1 LQNGVSYDV
10 EVITITTEP
19 ASAMSSAT
27 LQSNTAR
34 VLQTPFT
41 KPNSP
46 RNLAAFAV
54 DNSVKIAFAYPDFD
68 GGRAV
73 SEYRVSV
80 NGTVVCTPTQVQ
92 VCSVPM
98 STFTSMLS
106 SSFVGGIG
114 FQSGF
119 GSQQSFLST
128 TTQVPISVVAV
139 NDGGTSVPAT
149 TTFDIVTGS
158 STPISSGAESQP
170 VAANLPTITSY
181 SKQVLQSTGD
191 AFSITGSRFNLI
203 TEIWLANTKLSFV
216 RLSDAS
222 IRISTPL
229 LPVGSHNLQL
239 RGAFG
244 VLSAQDIMS
253 VIEGRALTEGTKLS
267 REFVDGFDGRS
278 TYMGPRN
285 TSKLKSFVLDVAP
298 GSVVKCYGSIPTRAK
313 LADIRLAFKRADRVC
328 DYVQSLN
335 PNIELVRTW
344 VWKDGDQAWDRAQVR
359 LTLFQD

>member
-1 LQNGVSYDV
+1 
-10 EVITITTEP
+10 
-19 ASAMSSAT
+19 MSSAT

-149 TTFDIVTGS
+149 TTFDIVTGT
-158 STPISSGAESQP
+158 STPISSGGGQLA
-170 VAANLPTITSY
+170 VTNLPIITSY

-191 AFSITGSRFNLI
+191 TFSISGSRFNLI

-298 GSVVKCYGSIPTRAK
+298 GSVVKCYGSIPTKAK

-344 VWKDGDQAWDRAQVR
+344 VWKDGDEAWERAQVR